1 MHASFRLTF
10 LEVGFPAVP
19 ATKPSV
25 KKAVALRA
33 GNFEANETEA
43 FSRENRLLTFATGDG
58 CSEFH
63 TSPPQLCL
71 LFLIRQLVS

>member
-1 MHASFRLTF
+1 MRASFRLTF

-33 GNFEANETEA
+33 GNFEETEA
-43 FSRENRLLTFATGDG
+43 LSRKNRLLTFATGNG

-63 TSPPQLCL
+63 TSPPQVCL
-71 LFLIRQLVS
+71 FFLIRQLVS

>member
-1 MHASFRLTF
+1 MRAAFGLTF
-10 LEVGFPAVP
+10 LEVGLPAVP

-43 FSRENRLLTFATGDG
+43 FSRDNRLPTFVTGD
-58 CSEFH
+58 
-63 TSPPQLCL
+63 
-71 LFLIRQLVS
+71 